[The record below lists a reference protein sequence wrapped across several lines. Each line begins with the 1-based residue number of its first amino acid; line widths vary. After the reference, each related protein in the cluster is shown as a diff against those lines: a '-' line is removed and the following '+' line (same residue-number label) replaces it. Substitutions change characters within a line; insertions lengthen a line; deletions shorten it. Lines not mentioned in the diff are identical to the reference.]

1 MSPGSPGIFDLPG
14 PFLHWLDAQLPLL
27 PDLVR
32 VLIWAALG
40 SAASMALYAVLS
52 PQRRLVAIKASI
64 SEAQAAVQAYSGD
77 FQGALPLLKRQ
88 IGLSLRHVGLT
99 LLPAVVG
106 SLPVLFLIPWLALR
120 FGWTLPAP
128 DTLVTVTAR
137 PATAGLSWEPAA
149 AEADHPGSWRVAW
162 PGPGNPANLRT
173 PAGGVLLTLP
183 LAQPTPAFTK
193 RRWWHL
199 LFGERAGY
207 LPDGAPVEAIEL
219 DLPRRALVPGAPSW
233 LAGWELPF
241 FGGMLLFS
249 VAIKMRYRIH

>member
-1 MSPGSPGIFDLPG
+1 VNPGSPGLFDLPG
-14 PFLHWLDAQLPLL
+14 PVLFWLDSRLFLL

-32 VLIWAALG
+32 ILIWAAIG

-52 PQRRLVAIKASI
+52 PQRRLVAIKARI
-64 SEAQAAVQAYSGD
+64 SESQAVVEAYSGD
-77 FQGALPLLKRQ
+77 FRGALPLLKSQ

-120 FGWTLPAP
+120 FGWALPDP
-128 DTLVTVTAR
+128 GTPVTVTAS
-137 PATAGLSWEPAA
+137 PAREDLSWQPPLPALA
-149 AEADHPGSWRVAW
+149 GPGSWQVSW
-162 PGPGNPANLRT
+162 PHPGNSANLRAADGT
-173 PAGGVLLTLP
+173 VLLTLP
-183 LAQPTPAFTK
+183 LSQPTPVLTK

-207 LPDGAPVEAIEL
+207 LPEDAPVESVEL
-219 DLPRRALVPGAPSW
+219 GLSRKTMIPGLPPW
-233 LAGWELPF
+233 LAGWEAPF

-249 VAIKMRYRIH
+249 IAIKMRYRIH

>member
-1 MSPGSPGIFDLPG
+1 MNPGSPGLFDLPG
-14 PFLHWLDAQLPLL
+14 PVLFWLDARLLLL

-32 VLIWAALG
+32 ILIWAAIG
-40 SAASMALYAVLS
+40 SVASMALYVVLS
-52 PQRRLVAIKASI
+52 PQRRLVALKARI
-64 SEAQAAVQAYSGD
+64 SESQASVQAYAGD
-77 FQGALPLLKRQ
+77 FRGALPLLRSQ

-120 FGWTLPAP
+120 FGWALPAP
-128 DTLVTVTAR
+128 GTPVTVTAR
-137 PATAGLSWEPAA
+137 PARADLSWQPSLPAA
-149 AEADHPGSWRVAW
+149 VLPGAWMISW
-162 PGPGNPANLRT
+162 PLPDNPMS
-173 PAGGVLLTLP
+173 LLTADGTVLMKLP
-183 LAQPTPAFTK
+183 LAQPTPAITK

-207 LPDGAPVEAIEL
+207 LPENAPIESVEL
-219 DLPRRALVPGAPSW
+219 GLPRRIMIPGLPSW
-233 LAGWELPF
+233 LAGWEIPF